1 MELSQ
6 KKAESDELVQIDY
19 ERIPHERDTDDVL
32 TDGQDFQYNQR
43 HSKAWNDEVNKK
55 AMEIE
60 NEIKIEENVKLS
72 QKKAEEDAK
81 RKAQEEKVR
90 KAEEKRKRLEQEQR
104 EKALKKD
111 QENKR
116 TIDLGQLYGGID
128 NVEAVQLD
136 AEYDRHSRFMQGLI
150 DNTEKMVDAEAEQ
163 KE

>member
-1 MELSQ
+1 MFPNFKTRDEVFDEGLDYD
-6 KKAESDELVQIDY
+6 ESE
-19 ERIPHERDTDDVL
+19 HKL
-32 TDGQDFQYNQR
+32 TDQNLNLGTLDT
-43 HSKAWNDEVNKK
+43 
-55 AMEIE
+55 I
-60 NEIKIEENVKLS
+60 VKNIF
-72 QKKAEEDAK
+72 

-128 NVEAVQLD
+128 NFEAVQLD